1 MDCQQKHQ
9 ELIEMLFAGTGKD
22 LIEVMKARF
31 MPKGE
36 ASVSSILDFCDE
48 KGIEY
53 GDYVHF

>member
-1 MDCQQKHQ
+1 
-9 ELIEMLFAGTGKD
+9 MLFAGTGKD